1 MTDEE
6 LLNKIS
12 EIKRKTV
19 IINSLADIQ
28 EGLAVDIISLLKE
41 VGGYRYE
48 SKKMIN
54 TIRKQTELF
63 REDINRR
70 YKGNEPMKE
79 NFGEITDMLK
89 EFIYSLIEHKK
100 NGEQVSE

>member
-1 MTDEE
+1 MTNEE
-6 LLNKIS
+6 LLNKVS

-48 SKKMIN
+48 SKKN
-54 TIRKQTELF
+54 
-63 REDINRR
+63 D
-70 YKGNEPMKE
+70 
-79 NFGEITDMLK
+79 
-89 EFIYSLIEHKK
+89 
-100 NGEQVSE
+100 